1 MAKFINPFSD
11 WGFKRIFGQDISK
24 DLLIDFLN
32 NLFEGEL
39 VIKSISFKNN
49 EQIGL
54 TEDSRGIIFDIYC
67 TTSNDENIIIEM
79 QNRSQTYFIDRA
91 LYYTSRVIVNQGEK
105 GEWDYRLTPVY
116 TICFMNFIDKNLNNE
131 NFRTDLILAD
141 KNTGRKVSDKIR
153 ITYLMLPLF
162 NKNEDECSNNFD
174 KWIFIL
180 KNMAVFE
187 RMPFMAK
194 NAVFRK
200 LAEISDITALSKDE
214 QEKYG
219 ESLKI
224 LRDNYAI
231 YKAAEKEGE
240 DRARYSMASKLL
252 SKGFD
257 IKDICEITGLSIN
270 DIEKLN

>member
-1 MAKFINPFSD
+1 
-11 WGFKRIFGQDISK
+11 
-24 DLLIDFLN
+24 
-32 NLFEGEL
+32 
-39 VIKSISFKNN
+39 
-49 EQIGL
+49 
-54 TEDSRGIIFDIYC
+54 
-67 TTSNDENIIIEM
+67 
-79 QNRSQTYFIDRA
+79 
-91 LYYTSRVIVNQGEK
+91 
-105 GEWDYRLTPVY
+105 
-116 TICFMNFIDKNLNNE
+116 
-131 NFRTDLILAD
+131 
-141 KNTGRKVSDKIR
+141 
-153 ITYLMLPLF
+153 
-162 NKNEDECSNNFD
+162 
-174 KWIFIL
+174 
-180 KNMAVFE
+180 MAVFE

-257 IKDICEITGLSIN
+257 LKDICEITGLSIN
-270 DIEKLN
+270 DIKKLN

>member
-105 GEWDYRLTPVY
+105 GEWDYKLTPVY

-131 NFRTDLILAD
+131 KFRADLILAD
-141 KNTGRKVSDKIR
+141 KDTGRKVSDKIR

-270 DIEKLN
+270 DIKNLN